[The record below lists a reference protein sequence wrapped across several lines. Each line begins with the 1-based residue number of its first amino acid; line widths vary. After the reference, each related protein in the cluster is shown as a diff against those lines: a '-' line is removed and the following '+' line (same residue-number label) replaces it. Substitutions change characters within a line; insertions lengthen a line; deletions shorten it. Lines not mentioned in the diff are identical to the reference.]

1 MSSKTAADGRRRG
14 WSLALLLGAVHG
26 VTAFL
31 LVLVT
36 ALSLLWAVERA
47 VEHEDRGLLEGYAQH
62 VADLL
67 QRRPDDVDELRREV
81 RSLGGPSSRMLVRVT
96 DSGMRVMAETSGMP
110 SLSDVPAGPHAIV
123 AVGERTFFVV
133 IREVDLPRSSITVAL
148 DRSSEEEFLAD
159 IRRRMLG
166 IVALAAVVSLG
177 LGLFAARLGTA
188 PIASM
193 VATARRIGGST
204 TTLGQRIEVRTFPA
218 ELGALA
224 ATFNAMLQRIEE
236 LVNRLRQFSADVAHE
251 LRTPLCSLQGGL
263 EVAVRDG
270 DPGGLRDAA
279 ASALEE
285 CQRLSQLVER
295 LLFLARTDDPLDGDE
310 LQLVPLESLL
320 EGVVDLYCA
329 SAHERGIALR
339 LVGDDG
345 LDRGLIQRAVGN
357 LVENALRHTSV
368 GGSIEVSARARDRA
382 ARIEVADTGCGIAAE
397 HLPRIFDRLY
407 RADTAQAARDGGAG
421 LGLAIVRRIA
431 SMHGGTVEAE
441 STLGVGTKVSIVSP
455 LRTERGEGDGAEAPA
470 LQ

>member
-1 MSSKTAADGRRRG
+1 MSSKTAADARKR

-36 ALSLLWAVERA
+36 AFSLLWAVERA
-47 VEHEDRGLLEGYAQH
+47 VEHEDRGLLEGCAQH

-67 QRRPDDVDELRREV
+67 QRRPDDVEELRREV

-96 DSGMRVMAETSGMP
+96 DSGKRVVAETSGMP
-110 SLSDVPAGPHAIV
+110 SLSDVPAGPHAVV
-123 AVGERTFFVV
+123 AEGERTFFVV
-133 IREVDLPRSSITVAL
+133 TREVNLPRSSITVAL
-148 DRSSEEEFLAD
+148 DRSSEDDFLAD

-166 IVALAAVVSLG
+166 IVVLAAVVSLG
-177 LGLFAARLGTA
+177 LGWFAARLGTA
-188 PIASM
+188 PIACM
-193 VATARRIGGST
+193 VETARRIGGST
-204 TTLGQRIEVRTFPA
+204 TTLGQRIQDRSFPA

-236 LVNRLRQFSADVAHE
+236 LVNRLSQFSADVAHE
-251 LRTPLCSLQGGL
+251 LRTPLCILQGGL

-270 DPGGLRDAA
+270 DPGGLREAA

-295 LLFLARTDDPLDGDE
+295 LLFLARTDDPLDGGE
-310 LQLVPLESLL
+310 LQLVPLQSLL
-320 EGVVDLYCA
+320 EGVVDLYGA
-329 SAHERGIALR
+329 SAHERGVTLR

-345 LDRGLIQRAVGN
+345 LTCRVDRGLIQRAVGN
-357 LVENALRHTSV
+357 LVENSLRHTPV
-368 GGSIEVSARARDRA
+368 AGSIEVSARVRDRT
-382 ARIEVADTGCGIAAE
+382 ARIEVSDTGCGIAAE

-407 RADTAQAARDGGAG
+407 RADSTRSARDGGAG

-441 STLGVGTKVSIVSP
+441 STLGLGTKVSIVIP
-455 LRTERGEGDGAEAPA
+455 LRTERGERVS
-470 LQ
+470 